1 MVLEIYNINHKKTHK
16 MRNIF
21 LLILLIA
28 ATIANAQL
36 KPTLEEA
43 LVNVLV
49 TNLKDVPTEGDKV
62 LFTSK
67 TTKKVF
73 SGISGADGKFEIL
86 LPLGDTYDIQ
96 LKSFE
101 IDIDYAAME
110 IPQFEGYF
118 TQNVHVKYELPKT
131 YTLENIYFDTGK
143 ATLKPE
149 STGTLE
155 NMSELM
161 LNKKTMIIE
170 ISGHTD
176 NVGKDDYNMKL
187 SQDRANAVK
196 DYLVSKGVESERV
209 KTVGFGPT
217 MPIASND
224 TEEGRQKN
232 RRISVKIVSE

>member
-1 MVLEIYNINHKKTHK
+1 MRLLAFLTVVLCS
-16 MRNIF
+16 F
-21 LLILLIA
+21 ALG
-28 ATIANAQL
+28 AQL

-49 TNLKDVPTEGDKV
+49 TNLQDTPTEGDQV
-62 LFTSK
+62 LFTSQ
-67 TTKKVF
+67 TTKKVY
-73 SGISGADGKFEIL
+73 SGISNAEGKFEIL
-86 LPLGDTYDIQ
+86 LPLGDKYDIK

-110 IPQFEGYF
+110 IPKFEGFF

-149 STGTLE
+149 STATLQS
-155 NMSELM
+155 MSELM
-161 LNKKTMIIE
+161 LNKKSLEIE

-176 NVGKDDYNMKL
+176 NVGNDEYNLKL
-187 SQDRANAVK
+187 SEDRANAVK
-196 DYLVSKGVESERV
+196 NYLVVKGIENSRV
-209 KTVGFGPT
+209 KTIGYGPSQ
-217 MPIASND
+217 PIATND

-232 RRISVKIVSE
+232 RRISVKIISE